1 MGGQSSYI
9 SKNALYDLS
18 KTNQSVLT
26 SDSSFTWGT
35 APCALRFGIYI
46 QEAPRTVS
54 KVDCISISTT
64 TPITSFAPSC
74 SDYTY
79 QTCNCDGMSCTRC
92 SLQDNS
98 VSYLSK
104 LLSCGDNIE
113 LWASGYT
120 SQNDK
125 PYIPAIL
132 KIRTGKDSTQHYME
146 SISLPAIPLQKW
158 CIITI
163 VKEGRRFD
171 VYYGSKN
178 VSSKLL
184 QYMPIAPSTNTQWIA
199 GNSRWKGQIGFFN
212 GYNKSW
218 SSDDVNVDMKS
229 LLNTR
234 GIPFYID
241 QMKITSSDFQNLI
254 PSCPFGNCNTLPVVK
269 PTNSFM
275 VYSSNV
281 S

>member
-1 MGGQSSYI
+1 MGGEATYVG
-9 SKNALYDLS
+9 KYAVRNLWVEND
-18 KTNQSVLT
+18 TVLT
-26 SDSSFTWGT
+26 SEDFVWGT
-35 APCALRFGIYI
+35 APCALRFGIYVT
-46 QEAPRTVS
+46 EAPRTLT
-54 KVDCISISTT
+54 KVDCVSQT
-64 TPITSFAPSC
+64 TPSMPLKSFAPNC
-74 SDYTY
+74 KDYNY
-79 QTCNCDGMSCTRC
+79 QICQCIAQDCTNC
-92 SLQDNS
+92 SLSSNT
-98 VSYLSK
+98 YLSK

-178 VSSKLL
+178 VASKLL
-184 QYMPIAPSTNTQWIA
+184 QYMPIAPSSGTSWKA
-199 GNSRWKGQIGFFN
+199 GNSKWKGQIGFFN

-218 SSDDVNVDMKS
+218 SQDDVDNDMKG

-234 GIPFYID
+234 GVPFYID
-241 QMKITSSDFQNLI
+241 QIKITTDDFKALL
-254 PSCPFGNCNTLPVVK
+254 PSCPLGNCNMMPVVK
-269 PTNSFM
+269 PTNPFN
-275 VYSSNV
+275 VYSS
-281 S
+281 SYQ